1 MEGTI
6 TDITRPLSAATAVW
20 PGDEPFS
27 LRWTQPHGANAAA
40 VSCLRLSP
48 HIGTHLD
55 APLHLDPS
63 GGDVASL
70 PLGVCVGRSEVVAL
84 PGHQRPITREDLPS
98 GWSPSA
104 PRVLFS
110 TGTWPAATRI
120 PAAFASLSPA
130 LAEFLAGAGVVLVG
144 IDTPSVDEPSA
155 AGLPAHR
162 SCAAHGIVI
171 LEGLDLERVPPGIF
185 TLVAVPLRLEG
196 AEASPVRA
204 FLIGAAG

>member
-1 MEGTI
+1 MNGPI
-6 TDITRPLSAATAVW
+6 TDITRPLSPATAVW

-27 LRWTQPHGANAAA
+27 LRWTQPYGPGAAA

-63 GGDVASL
+63 GADAASIPLVA
-70 PLGVCVGRSEVVAL
+70 CVGPSEVLAL
-84 PGHQRPITREDLPS
+84 PGHDRPITREDLPS
-98 GWSPSA
+98 RWSPSA

-110 TGTWPAATRI
+110 TGTWPAGTLI

-130 LAEFLAGAGVVLVG
+130 LVEFLAGAGVVLVG
-144 IDTPSVDEPSA
+144 IDTPSVDEPFA
-155 AGLPAHR
+155 TGLLAHR
-162 SCAAHGIVI
+162 SCAAHGMVI
-171 LEGLDLERVPPGIF
+171 LEGLDLERVPAGIF

-204 FLIGAAG
+204 FLVGEVG